1 MVMAEEV
8 KAIFEDS
15 RSLEVSAIDRLDQ
28 MVQRV

>member
-8 KAIFEDS
+8 KAIFEDA
-15 RSLEVSAIDRLDQ
+15 RALEVSAIDRLDQ